1 MTDPHSNSQSL
12 SEEQASLYVLGLMS
26 EPDRRDFERQLRGDA
41 ELRGTLRGL
50 ESALESEV
58 FGEPAPVAP
67 ARVWGK
73 ILERTRMDGAQVLLF
88 PQPILRWAPR
98 LAAMAACLIL
108 GAVLHSWWSID
119 GTARIARVGGGREVP
134 GLVMGTGALGVPSG
148 TSADGVGEAA
158 MPESALASGS
168 AASRTGAL
176 SSVATTPSAG
186 ADRDEDLRDLQ
197 ALETENAELQ
207 GRIRGL
213 NARIA
218 ELGQR
223 IQQVTLIPSGV
234 TRLHVFS
241 LGQPGLAASLPTG
254 SFDGLTRAPGGTDG
268 PSTSL
273 AQSLARLAGE
283 RMALALNTGSSG
295 ASTQEGIDRMAALGA
310 SGPGGA
316 PGVEAVGKVALLPAQ
331 PAPSDVANAAAAPGI
346 ASIAGAPFVSGLDPS
361 TSPTSPTSPV
371 SPVNRI
377 PGSVNPGAGTISPIV
392 FSAPDSGVHAV
403 AVPTA
408 PAGGQYQLW
417 SRSADGTVSSLGVL
431 APTTSPVSVVTFE
444 RNSVEGMFMSLEPV
458 GGSLQPTG
466 PTVGSGQNPVLPGLG
481 RP

>member
-98 LAAMAACLIL
+98 LAAMAAFLIL

-119 GTARIARVGGGREVP
+119 GMARIARVGGGREVP
-134 GLVMGTGALGVPSG
+134 GLATGTGALGVPSG
-148 TSADGVGEAA
+148 TSVDGAGEAPG
-158 MPESALASGS
+158 PESALASGS

-176 SSVATTPSAG
+176 SSVATTPAAG
-186 ADRDEDLRDLQ
+186 ADRDEGLRALQ

-331 PAPSDVANAAAAPGI
+331 PAPSDFANAAAAPGI

-361 TSPTSPTSPV
+361 TSPTSPV
-371 SPVNRI
+371 SRI

-417 SRSADGTVSSLGVL
+417 SRAADGSVSSLGVL
-431 APTTSPVSVVTFE
+431 GATTSPVSVVTFE
-444 RNSVEGMFMSLEPV
+444 RGSAEGLFMSLEPV
-458 GGSLQPTG
+458 GGSMQPTG
-466 PTVGSGQNPVLPGLG
+466 PVVGSGQNPLLPGLG